1 MPWFFYTAT
10 GVAKTGEY
18 IGSEFPIG
26 TVVSTGGITV
36 PTGWLFC
43 DGAAVSRA
51 TYPDLYAAIGTT
63 YGAGDGTT
71 TFNVP
76 DATGNIIYAI
86 KLATRVTS
94 STIGS
99 GSGSA
104 DAADSSYALF
114 MGA

>member
-1 MPWFFYTAT
+1 VSWVFYTST

-26 TVVSTGGITV
+26 TVVSTGGLTA

-43 DGAAVSRA
+43 DGAAVSRT

-99 GSGSA
+99 GSTTG
-104 DAADSSYALF
+104 DAADSSYTFF